1 MSKHNFFEGLW
12 NIKQVRK
19 GKVLWEITKR
29 NALVD
34 EGEMIILDAF
44 FRNSNV
50 PSSFYVGF
58 CYGEINEVSQLV
70 HIPNEP
76 SSANGYSRALLSR
89 NEVDFPVLE
98 LNEGDYQLTTKE
110 MTITASGG
118 SIGPLNKAFMATS
131 ETSVGYL
138 LSFIS
143 LPTVVTIQDGDD
155 ITFSIKIKAM

>member
-1 MSKHNFFEGLW
+1 MGKHQFFEGIW
-12 NIKQVRK
+12 NIKQIRD
-19 GKVLWEITKR
+19 GEVLWEITKR
-29 NALVD
+29 NALVN
-34 EGEMIILDAF
+34 EGEKIILDAF
-44 FRNSNV
+44 FRGSNV
-50 PSSFYVGF
+50 PASFYVGF
-58 CYGEINEVSQLV
+58 CYGEINEESQLV

-76 SSANGYSRALLSR
+76 NSANGYARALLSR

-131 ETSVGYL
+131 ATDVGFL

-143 LPTVVTIQDGDD
+143 LPTTVTIQDGDN